1 MLRTWSQRRG
11 QATAWLAAVLAL
23 LCVVAWLADEPQGD
37 EIILSDAH
45 VEASL
50 EGGQGETRDGQ
61 VPMVITIRWGNM
73 NLRAL
78 DSDPSKSKSAVHWD
92 GYLAVDCGS
101 IESAEPLGFESA
113 NPGETQLTAN
123 TDSLGPVVQGDG
135 DRRVSWRSRVLQGW
149 DGLRAHIRACTPS
162 PDGRQQRSNLLIY
175 TAQRTYR
182 ARLDWSG
189 NDFVSL
195 KTPGSDHRLEVHI
208 DAKLDRR
215 ALKGAR
221 ITAAQRP
228 QRELAQ
234 LASPGSTSH

>member
-1 MLRTWSQRRG
+1 
-11 QATAWLAAVLAL
+11 
-23 LCVVAWLADEPQGD
+23 
-37 EIILSDAH
+37 
-45 VEASL
+45 
-50 EGGQGETRDGQ
+50 
-61 VPMVITIRWGNM
+61 M
-73 NLRAL
+73 NLSAL
-78 DSDPSKSKSAVHWD
+78 DTDISKSAKAVQWD
-92 GYLAVDCGS
+92 GYMAVDCGS

-113 NPGETQLTAN
+113 HSGETQRVADS
-123 TDSLGPVVQGDG
+123 DSLGPVVQGAG

-162 PDGRQQRSNLLIY
+162 TDGRQQRSNLLIY

-208 DAKLDRR
+208 DVKLDRR
-215 ALKGAR
+215 ALDGAR
-221 ITAAQRP
+221 ITATQTP

-234 LASPGSTSH
+234 LDNPGSIGH